1 MKEKLSLLFKIL
13 IVIVCGTGIF
23 LNIKLL
29 SLQNSI
35 IYFTIQSN
43 LACFIFY
50 LFIVLLMITK
60 KLKKNNLYY
69 ISKGMVTMAITVTM
83 VVYQTLLAPNGD
95 MIAYENHLLEC
106 NFVHLYTPILIILD
120 YLIFGE
126 KGNIKKEYP
135 FIWSLS
141 LIAYQLFD
149 FIYVILG
156 GRFANGAKYPYP
168 YMNTEIYGIIGV
180 FINCLIIFIFF
191 VGYGYIVQNID
202 NFISKKKDNNKWSKF
217 DKI

>member
-29 SLQNSI
+29 SFEDSI

-60 KLKKNNLYY
+60 SLKKNDLYY

-83 VVYQTLLAPNGD
+83 VVYQIAICPNGGVP
-95 MIAYENHLLEC
+95 IYNIHPLEC
-106 NFVHLYTPILIILD
+106 NFVHIFTPILIILD
-120 YLIFGE
+120 YIIFGE
-126 KGNIKKEYP
+126 KGNLKKSYP
-135 FIWSLS
+135 FIWSLA
-141 LIAYQLFD
+141 LIGYQVFD
-149 FIYVILG
+149 LVYISLG
-156 GRFANGAKYPYP
+156 GRFMDGTKYPYF
-168 YMNTEIYGIIGV
+168 YMNTEEFGILGV
-180 FINCLIIFIFF
+180 LFNCLLIYAFF
-191 VGYGYIVQNID
+191 VGYGYIVQSLD
-202 NFISKKKDNNKWSKF
+202 NMLAKKKKL
-217 DKI
+217 KIETK